1 MTEPGFFDT
10 LEAQLAPGFERV
22 TARRRTRRR
31 VAQRVAGAAVAL
43 LAAVGIGAFALQ
55 DEPASAGVRVEER
68 NGLVYVRL
76 TDVEYRPDVIEDAA
90 RDAGIALT
98 VEAVPTGPS
107 LVGRFIAYE
116 QVGEDTGELR
126 KLDADGPAF
135 GGFAIPADFDG
146 RLVLQVGRPAAEN
159 EPYFSFSNALADGE
173 PLACSGVIGRTAQEA
188 LRIAESRGLQ
198 VRWTLQTSE
207 GTRPVADPAQLTED
221 VEVRRATSVA
231 PGIVSLLVSETSTEV
246 LSPVEH
252 TADAIC

>member
-1 MTEPGFFDT
+1 MSEPGFFDT
-10 LEAQLAPGFERV
+10 LEAQLGPGLERV
-22 TARRRTRRR
+22 TQRRRTRRR
-31 VAQRVAGAAVAL
+31 VAQRVAGTVVAV
-43 LAAVGIGAFALQ
+43 LAAVGIGAFALR
-55 DEPASAGVRVEER
+55 DEPAGAGVRVEQR
-68 NGLVYVRL
+68 DGLVYVRL
-76 TDVEYRPDVIEDAA
+76 TDIEYRADVIEDAA
-90 RDAGIALT
+90 RDAGIALS
-98 VEAVPTGPS
+98 VEAVPAGPS

-135 GGFAIPADFDG
+135 GGFTIPADFDG
-146 RLVLQVGRPAAEN
+146 RLVMQVGRPAAAN
-159 EPYFSFSNALADGE
+159 EPYFAFSNALAEGE

-207 GTRPVADPAQLTED
+207 GTRPVAGPAQLAED

-231 PGIVSLLVSETSTEV
+231 PGIVSILVSGSSTDV
-246 LSPVEH
+246 LSPVEQ